1 MSDIVIS
8 VRISIAN
15 LGGSELE
22 AIETNPSIQD
32 LFRQKQALIEE
43 MNQAKKVAA
52 ELAAE
57 PYLDKIAEI
66 DRMYGMMLSMV
77 GDNQG

>member
-1 MSDIVIS
+1 MTDLVTS
-8 VRISIAN
+8 VRISIAK

-22 AIETNPSIQD
+22 AIDTNISIQD
-32 LFRQKQALIEE
+32 LFQQKQKLLEE

-52 ELAAE
+52 AAAAK
-57 PYLDKIAEI
+57 PYLDKIAEV

-77 GDNQG
+77 GDNRD